1 MRTNSCIKNLLK
13 FICLLQRNSQNTCAL
28 DGGCTRPF
36 LGPIVN
42 NICYNTR
49 VITLYKRNGE
59 IFEATYTDQDGNL
72 NTSSLFRVSDVH
84 HDCCTLLIL
93 NENNGEYISTGE
105 YVTVNIG
112 CICAIKCLEDVVVEN
127 LCERR

>member
-13 FICLLQRNSQNTCAL
+13 FISLLQRNSLNTCAL

-42 NICYNTR
+42 NTCYNTR

-93 NENNGEYISTGE
+93 NENNGEYSSTGE
-105 YVTVNIG
+105 YVTINIG

>member
-13 FICLLQRNSQNTCAL
+13 FICLLQRNSLNTCAL

-36 LGPIVN
+36 LGPIIN
-42 NICYNTR
+42 NTCYNTR

-59 IFEATYTDQDGNL
+59 IFEATYTDQNGNL
-72 NTSSLFRVSDVH
+72 NTSSLFRVNDVH

-105 YVTVNIG
+105 YVTINIG